1 MKLVYRAVINYA
13 CIVALAECLQ
23 HDLATTYVINFLWKN
38 KIKKRM
44 TKRSIISYLSSFSS
58 QRRRTQRRN
67 VYNMKRVQIEFRLN
81 AN

>member
-1 MKLVYRAVINYA
+1 MKLVYRAAINYA
-13 CIVALAECLQ
+13 CIVALVECLQ

-44 TKRSIISYLSSFSS
+44 TKRSVISYLSSFSS
-58 QRRRTQRRN
+58 QRSRTQRRN